1 MHNIISCI
9 NKLVSKPTCKAF
21 AYWKAYQPPNRV
33 CLLKGSLMF
42 VRCVCVCLCFL
53 PSSLPVIASGGWC
66 GTQAALVF
74 CHR

>member
-21 AYWKAYQPPNRV
+21 AYWKAYQPLTV
-33 CLLKGSLMF
+33 CLLKVSLMF
-42 VRCVCVCLCFL
+42 VRCVCVFVF
-53 PSSLPVIASGGWC
+53 SAFVAAGNRARWC